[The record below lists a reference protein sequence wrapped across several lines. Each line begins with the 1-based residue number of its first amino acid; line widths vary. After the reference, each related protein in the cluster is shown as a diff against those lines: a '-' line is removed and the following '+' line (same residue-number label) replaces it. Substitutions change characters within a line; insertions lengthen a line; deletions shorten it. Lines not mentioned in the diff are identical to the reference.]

1 MNKTIFDLIFLIGSI
16 AVIGDFLI
24 PALISRGYP
33 NYCHLRN
40 TISTLGT
47 NKSPVKKQ
55 ASIWLISLGTLFI
68 IFGIGQNFLFND
80 LSWKHYLYI
89 WGIIAFGIGAGIIAG
104 IYPEDS
110 KGVKETKNGKIHGI
124 GAGFGFVF
132 LLFNPLIATGITEFN
147 GLEWFNSILF
157 IIGMLT
163 FQLFLLSGKKK
174 NGILSFSGLWQ
185 KLNLFVLYSPLLIN
199 YVASKHYSTQ
209 ILLGITSKQ

>member
-132 LLFNPLIATGITEFN
+132 LLFNPLNAIWIYEFRD
-147 GLEWFNSILF
+147 LKTFNIIIF
-157 IIGMLT
+157 I
-163 FQLFLLSGKKK
+163 S
-174 NGILSFSGLWQ
+174 GILSFIVFVFSKNNKGLFGLSGLWQ
-185 KLNLFVLYSPLLIN
+185 RINLVILYLHLVLNYAILGLLVIAN
-199 YVASKHYSTQ
+199 RA
-209 ILLGITSKQ
+209 